1 MLLAEFGSPAFS
13 ETRNGRAY
21 EIYKFVQG
29 YSTGAKAARA
39 VFHGVAD
46 VFTLGLWEVFGTPTE
61 RAFIGD
67 EMAYEVSYDEN
78 DTIKQVTVLKK
89 K

>member
-21 EIYKFVQG
+21 EIHKFVQG
-29 YSTGAKAARA
+29 YSTGANVGRA
-39 VFHGVAD
+39 MSRGVLD
-46 VFTLGLWEVFGTPTE
+46 VSTWGLWRVFGTPTE
-61 RAFIGD
+61 SAFGGD

-78 DTIKQVTVLKK
+78 DTIEQVTVLKK